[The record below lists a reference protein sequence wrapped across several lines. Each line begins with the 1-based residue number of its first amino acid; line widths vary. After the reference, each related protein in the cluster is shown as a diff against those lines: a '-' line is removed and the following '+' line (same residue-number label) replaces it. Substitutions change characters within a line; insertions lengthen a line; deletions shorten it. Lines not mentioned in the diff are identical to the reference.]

1 MLKKFWVKGFST
13 LLTIFVLTGC
23 GSPAGTGTLGPTEIK
38 VSFWGTPE
46 EIGIITEALAPWQA
60 EHPEIKIIFEH
71 TPYTGYIS
79 KILTRIAGGAA
90 PDIIATEVDYFVT
103 FATKGVLEDLTPLET
118 ASPKGFDRK
127 DFFPQI
133 IDRFTYEGKLLAA
146 PRDIAPFACV
156 FYNKKVFDEAGIPYP
171 TDDWNWSDMLR
182 LARELTK
189 KDSAG
194 RITQYGFYTWAWQ
207 NFIYGN
213 GGGLVDDVK
222 NPTKTR
228 LDDDRSIMGLQFY
241 ADLSNLYEAM
251 PTPTAFTNFGMGVDR
266 MFANG
271 RIAMFLSGI
280 WETPQFRN
288 YKFEW
293 DTVMFPKNDKGV
305 RAFGTGGT
313 GYAILRSSKHKKEAW
328 EVVKALTGPEGQRQF
343 AKRGLAQP
351 ARISVAQSDAF
362 AGDSSAPQNKKM
374 LNEAVQYVV
383 FSPFH
388 PKWREIEEKFIRPK
402 LDLIFNGKK
411 TAAEAAKEMVPEV
424 NAQLNQAE

>member
-1 MLKKFWVKGFST
+1 MEKSYLAKGFCI
-13 LLTIFVLTGC
+13 LLTIFFLAGC
-23 GSPAGTGTLGPTEIK
+23 DSSTDIESRGATNVK

-46 EIGIITEALAPWQA
+46 EIGIITEALAPWQV
-60 EHPEIKIIFEH
+60 EHPKIRIIFEH

-90 PDIIATEVDYFVT
+90 PDIIATEADYFVT
-103 FATKGVLEDLTPLET
+103 FATKGVLEDLNPYVR
-118 ASPKGFDRK
+118 ADPKGFDK
-127 DFFPQI
+127 SDFFPQI
-133 IDRFTYEGKLLAA
+133 IDRFTYQGKLLAI

-156 FYNKKVFDEAGIPYP
+156 FYNKKVFDAAGLPYP
-171 TDDWNWSDMLR
+171 DDGWTWSDLLR
-182 LARELTK
+182 CARELTK
-189 KDSAG
+189 KDDAG

-222 NPTKTR
+222 NPKKTR
-228 LDDDRSIMGLQFY
+228 LDDERSIMGIQFY
-241 ADLSNLYEAM
+241 ADLNTLYEAM
-251 PTPTAFTNFGMGVDR
+251 PTPAAFTNYGMGADR

-293 DTVMFPKNDKGV
+293 DVAMFPKNDKGV

-313 GYAILRSSKHKKEAW
+313 GYSLLKSSRHKEAAW
-328 EVVKALTGPEGQRQF
+328 EVIKALTGPDGQRQF

-351 ARISVAQSDAF
+351 ARMSVAKSDAF
-362 AGDSSAPQNKKM
+362 AEDPSAPKNKRM
-374 LNEAVQYVV
+374 LNEAVQYAV

-388 PKWREIEEKFIRPK
+388 PKWREIEEKYIRPK
-402 LDLIFNGKK
+402 LDLIFSGKIS
-411 TAAEAAKEMVPEV
+411 AAEAAKELAPDV
-424 NAQLNQAE
+424 NAQLRKTE